1 MNNEHWPAVLVHWNC
16 TNCNQYCTC
25 CMATSLNRYSKMC
38 SVSKITTSWSAS
50 KLSSPLCACI
60 AMSLLIITVINYI
73 CFKCLHPLDIYI
85 CTYICSFRFE
95 ANAPYHH
102 IQLDSFHDYLAQKYH
117 TKTISRQPRTD
128 THPFSFSFSSAI
140 VSKLSI
146 HAFDFAEMCVF
157 RFLQ

>member
-25 CMATSLNRYSKMC
+25 CMATSLNSYSKMC

-73 CFKCLHPLDIYI
+73 CFKCLHPLDIYVHM
-85 CTYICSFRFE
+85 YIYMFVSIRSECAISSHSIRFVSRLFSRKIPK
-95 ANAPYHH
+95 PYHGGPEPR
-102 IQLDSFHDYLAQKYH
+102 H
-117 TKTISRQPRTD
+117 THTHSR
-128 THPFSFSFSSAI
+128 S
-140 VSKLSI
+140 L
-146 HAFDFAEMCVF
+146 
-157 RFLQ
+157 LQVPSCQS